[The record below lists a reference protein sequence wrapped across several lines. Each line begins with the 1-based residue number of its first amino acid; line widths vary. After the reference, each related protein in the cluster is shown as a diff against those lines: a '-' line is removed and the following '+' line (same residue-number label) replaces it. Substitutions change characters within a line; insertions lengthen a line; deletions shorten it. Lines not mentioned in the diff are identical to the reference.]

1 MVLGRNNNKDEGFD
15 FLSLILLELKKLSD
29 NPINPWIDFSK
40 VHYRL
45 GTIFH
50 IKKDTS
56 WKLIFLLQK
65 RGLIE
70 VNRIKGIRIKG
81 DIDDTNS

>member
-1 MVLGRNNNKDEGFD
+1 MVLSNDKEEPSID
-15 FLSLILLELKKLSD
+15 FLDLVLLQLKKLSD

-70 VNRIKGIRIKG
+70 VNRIKGIKIKDEPRG
-81 DIDDTNS
+81 

>member
-1 MVLGRNNNKDEGFD
+1 MILGRSNNKNEGFD
-15 FLSLILLELKKLSD
+15 FLSLILLELKKLNN
-29 NPINPWIDFSK
+29 NPLNPWIDFSA

-50 IKKDTS
+50 LNKEKS

-65 RGLIE
+65 RDLIE
-70 VNRIKGIRIKG
+70 INRIKGVKIKG
-81 DIDDTNS
+81 EN